1 VLFCIELIE
10 VTMTHFHA
18 VAWID
23 HSEAHVFQ
31 LNEETAERTLV
42 HASAKHRH
50 IHHRSGTLGSG
61 KAPEDVAY
69 LDSVAQALEG
79 ASEILVMGPAN
90 EKHVLKKH
98 LDAHHAAIGAKVIA
112 VENADHPSD
121 GEILAYARKF
131 FVAADRMHLRK

>member
-1 VLFCIELIE
+1 
-10 VTMTHFHA
+10 MTHFHA

-31 LNEETAERTLV
+31 LNEDTAERTLV
-42 HASAKHRH
+42 HASGKHRH

-79 ASEILVMGPAN
+79 ATQILVMGPAN
-90 EKHVLKKH
+90 EKHVLKKPKTTKQIKTT
-98 LDAHHAAIGAKVIA
+98 LGRTATQRAKNNAKPGRYQMFILSRYSQTMIA
-112 VENADHPSD
+112 TSEGKACQ
-121 GEILAYARKF
+121 
-131 FVAADRMHLRK
+131 